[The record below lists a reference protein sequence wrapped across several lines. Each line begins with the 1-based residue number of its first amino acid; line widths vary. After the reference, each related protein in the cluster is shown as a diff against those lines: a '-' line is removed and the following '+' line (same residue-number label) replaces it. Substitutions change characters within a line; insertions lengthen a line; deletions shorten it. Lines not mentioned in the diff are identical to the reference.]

1 MITENL
7 SNNKYVSIFDVDVN
21 SDFMTL
27 PKAFINI
34 SYYREMSVDSKF
46 IYIILLDRAKL
57 SFQND
62 WFDNEGRRYFNFKN
76 DDLRFITNIPSKQRL
91 IKAKKELMDK
101 NLLEQKRYGQGKPN
115 RLYILYPLTELEL
128 RQLESTREL
137 GEGINGEEELL
148 YN

>member
-62 WFDNEGRRYFNFKN
+62 WFDNEGRIYFNFKN

-91 IKAKKELMDK
+91 IDK
-101 NLLEQKRYGQGKPN
+101 VR
-115 RLYILYPLTELEL
+115 I
-128 RQLESTREL
+128 
-137 GEGINGEEELL
+137 IV
-148 YN
+148 

>member
-46 IYIILLDRAKL
+46 IYI
-57 SFQND
+57 
-62 WFDNEGRRYFNFKN
+62 
-76 DDLRFITNIPSKQRL
+76 
-91 IKAKKELMDK
+91 
-101 NLLEQKRYGQGKPN
+101 
-115 RLYILYPLTELEL
+115 YII
-128 RQLESTREL
+128 R
-137 GEGINGEEELL
+137 
-148 YN
+148 